1 MKQRITYLVEFPEG
15 VTPGLRYG
23 MKFDGGDVIAAQF
36 NDAFAELEI
45 LDDALK
51 SIPHQNSLA
60 AIFNICAKAKE
71 AQIKVQ

>member
-15 VTPGLRYG
+15 ITPGLHYG

-51 SIPHQNSLA
+51 SIRHQSSLA
-60 AIFNICAKAKE
+60 DVIKICAEAKE